1 MEKLLEVTEIELH
14 HIATILK
21 LVIEGLAISIV
32 AFSILK
38 TVPKFVR
45 SYQRK
50 DSENFYHEIRLD
62 LGLSLALALEF
73 LLAADIVATAVTP
86 TWEAIGSLGAIAGV
100 RTFLN
105 YFLRQEV
112 KELEAE
118 KQRNQ
123 GEPVRFARTN
133 ELNKSVSVK

>member
-1 MEKLLEVTEIELH
+1 MEHLLEIAEIELH
-14 HIATILK
+14 HIATVMK
-21 LVIEGLAISIV
+21 LIIEGIAIFIV

-38 TVPKFVR
+38 TVPKFVK
-45 SYQRK
+45 SYKRK
-50 DSENFYHEIRLD
+50 DSETFYHEIRLE

-86 TWEAIGSLGAIAGV
+86 TWEAIGLLAAIATI

-105 YFLRQEV
+105 YFLHQEV

-118 KQRNQ
+118 
-123 GEPVRFARTN
+123 N
-133 ELNKSVSVK
+133 ERLRSQI

>member
-14 HIATILK
+14 HLATILK
-21 LVIEGLAISIV
+21 LVIEGIAISIV

-38 TVPKFVR
+38 TVPKFIR
-45 SYQRK
+45 SYRRK
-50 DSENFYHEIRLD
+50 DSEDFYHEIRLD
-62 LGLSLALALEF
+62 FGLSLALALEF

-118 KQRNQ
+118 KQRNKVERISEIRL
-123 GEPVRFARTN
+123 G
-133 ELNKSVSVK
+133 KI